1 MSIPLL
7 AAQQIGRTIEGR
19 WIWHRLDFELM
30 AGDRLAV
37 VGPSGVGKSL
47 LLRSIA
53 GLDPLQAGQIIF
65 KGQPL
70 SKLAMPQYRAQ
81 VIYLHQR
88 PALMEGTV
96 EFNLQQVYRLAIH
109 QQKTYCQ
116 KDILQSLA
124 PLKRDRHFLHRQ
136 VEDLS
141 GGEAQIAALLRVLQL
156 APQVL
161 LLDEPTASMDETSA
175 QQVELLIH
183 LWQQADPT
191 RAYLWTSH
199 NANQLQRVTD
209 RQIALRRAGY

>member
-1 MSIPLL
+1 MSVPLL
-7 AAQQIGRTIEGR
+7 ATRKISRTIEGR
-19 WIWHRLDFELM
+19 RIWHRLDLELM
-30 AGDRLAV
+30 AGDRLAI

-47 LLRSIA
+47 LLRTLA
-53 GLDPLQAGQIIF
+53 GLDPLQVGQIIF

-70 SKLAMPQYRAQ
+70 SQLPMPQYRAQ

-109 QQKTYCQ
+109 HHKTYSQ
-116 KDILQSLA
+116 QDTLHSLA
-124 PLKRDRHFLHRQ
+124 PLNRDHHFLQRQ

-156 APQVL
+156 APQIL
-161 LLDEPTASMDETSA
+161 LLDEPTASMDEHSA
-175 QQVELLIH
+175 QQVELLIDV
-183 LWQQADPT
+183 WQQADPT

-199 NANQLQRVTD
+199 DANQLQRVTN
-209 RQIALRRAGY
+209 RQILLEREV